1 MNTLLRLF
9 LKVHV
14 FLYRYTKGKIG
25 GKLGNN
31 PILLLNTVGRK
42 SGKAYTTP
50 LVCVRDGATYVVIAS
65 NGGADRHPGWYYN
78 LRAQEETV
86 IEVMGKIITVTA
98 EELTG
103 GERDRL
109 WQQIVVDHPQFADY
123 QKKTNRPIPLFRLTP
138 A

>member
-1 MNTLLRLF
+1 MNALLQFF
-9 LKVHV
+9 LKIHV

-98 EELTG
+98 EEMTG

-109 WQQIVVDHPQFADY
+109 WQQIVVDHPQ
-123 QKKTNRPIPLFRLTP
+123 
-138 A
+138 

>member
-1 MNTLLRLF
+1 MNALLQFF
-9 LKVHV
+9 LKIHV

-98 EELTG
+98 EEMTG

>member
-98 EELTG
+98 EEMTG

>member
-1 MNTLLRLF
+1 MNALLKFF
-9 LKVHV
+9 LKIHV

-31 PILLLNTVGRK
+31 HILLLNTVGRK
-42 SGKAYTTP
+42 SDKSYTTP
-50 LVCVRDGATYVVIAS
+50 LVCVRDGGTYVIIAS